1 MEAGGRTG
9 TQRTMKGVKVISSS
23 VVTYV
28 SQLETPLTFIMLSHS
43 VTLKLNSKT
52 KFKRDTWFH

>member
-9 TQRTMKGVKVISSS
+9 TQRTMRGVKVISSS
-23 VVTYV
+23 VVTLNA

-43 VTLKLNSKT
+43 VTLKLNRNIEK
-52 KFKRDTWFH
+52 